1 MRQWKK
7 VGLAA
12 LLLAVA
18 GLLAYSA
25 WEFWRENAAGTEQLG
40 LDLSAGTVVA
50 ERDTHGGFHGDG
62 ETFVVMTFQQGDRPA
77 LEREMT
83 GPCWHPLPL
92 TGSLARVTR
101 DLALGEEGE
110 PLFPEVDQGWYY
122 FRDRHSQSRDPADD
136 SELFGRGS
144 WNFTLAIY
152 DSRTGTLY
160 YYELDT

>member
-12 LLLAVA
+12 VLLAVA

-25 WEFWRENAAGTEQLG
+25 RELWRENAAGTEQLG

-62 ETFVVMTFQQGDRPA
+62 ERKIAVDCSDIRDEVLAQTA
-77 LEREMT
+77 SWSSL
-83 GPCWHPLPL
+83 PLPGVLAQAAELSGSGLIPDGL
-92 TGSLARVTR
+92 THGRY
-101 DLALGEEGE
+101 
-110 PLFPEVDQGWYY
+110 LFL
-122 FRDRHSQSRDPADD
+122 DRHSEAADPRDPGP
-136 SELFGRGS
+136 LFHRAS
-144 WNFTLAIY
+144 FNFTLAVY
-152 DSRTGTLY
+152 DAASDILY